1 MRWNANQGKKL
12 IRAIF
17 LGKQFIG
24 YSLLAGKG
32 NKISIN
38 QQWAEII
45 ISQQCENILTLELFP
60 AFLLIRWNCQMLSL
74 FYFILFYNCRGET
87 FFRTMVSWT
96 DFKRTVARIADER
109 WPRGRV
115 RWKHKPINEKSH
127 DACWLVLTVF
137 YTNVRLKWWWL
148 ANGCLFN
155 HRQATIIHARVSSM
169 PFHLTCTQYQ
179 TYTLQTTQPQRLIR
193 SGTSCGQNGWTLST
207 PFPSGNIVMWQKEK
221 FANIWREG
229 KAANVSDRVA
239 SYNTRFTKDIP

>member
-1 MRWNANQGKKL
+1 MPVSTRLTCCFFPAMVEFNGAQPNSEIKSHTTSKQIGWCDGMPTRAKKL

-24 YSLLAGKG
+24 YHLLAGKG
-32 NKISIN
+32 DKISIY
-38 QQWAEII
+38 QQWAEIF

-74 FYFILFYNCRGET
+74 FYFILFYNRRGET

-137 YTNVRLKWWWL
+137 YTNVRL
-148 ANGCLFN
+148 
-155 HRQATIIHARVSSM
+155 
-169 PFHLTCTQYQ
+169 
-179 TYTLQTTQPQRLIR
+179 
-193 SGTSCGQNGWTLST
+193 
-207 PFPSGNIVMWQKEK
+207 
-221 FANIWREG
+221 
-229 KAANVSDRVA
+229 
-239 SYNTRFTKDIP
+239 